1 MRYVEILWE
10 ISNDRGC
17 RTMAAHCTT
26 RLPRAFKSRLLR
38 HPFGT
43 TYVESFFPVCFSQE
57 RGARV
62 WLVPKEQVNKISV
75 GLLRMDRDVRE
86 SHMHARLMCADDVC
100 IYFSSGLCFSC
111 CCRKNRVSRP
121 SVNVVIE
128 MDVSTICFK
137 LLTVS

>member
-1 MRYVEILWE
+1 MAEVSYNGSPLYDETPSSVQVPVATSPIRYDV
-10 ISNDRGC
+10 R
-17 RTMAAHCTT
+17 RVF
-26 RLPRAFKSRLLR
+26 LPRMLLTR
-38 HPFGT
+38 KRCVTRNQFH
-43 TYVESFFPVCFSQE
+43 EE
-57 RGARV
+57 RVGNRM
-62 WLVPKEQVNKISV
+62 V
-75 GLLRMDRDVRE
+75 GLIRMDRDVRE

>member
-1 MRYVEILWE
+1 MAEVSYNGSPLYDETPSSVQGEVTTSPIRYDV
-10 ISNDRGC
+10 R
-17 RTMAAHCTT
+17 RVF
-26 RLPRAFKSRLLR
+26 LPRMLLTR
-38 HPFGT
+38 KGCVT
-43 TYVESFFPVCFSQE
+43 LARANEERDGNRMVE
-57 RGARV
+57 
-62 WLVPKEQVNKISV
+62 LI
-75 GLLRMDRDVRE
+75 RMDRDVRA